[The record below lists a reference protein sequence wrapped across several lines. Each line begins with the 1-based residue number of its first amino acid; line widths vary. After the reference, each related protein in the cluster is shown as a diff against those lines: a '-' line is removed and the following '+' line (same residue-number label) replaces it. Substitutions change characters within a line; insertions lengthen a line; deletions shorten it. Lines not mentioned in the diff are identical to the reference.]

1 MKNVIKAA
9 AFYFAVVFGAGF
21 ILGPLR
27 VFFLVP
33 EVGTRIAELIEMPFM
48 LAVIILAAQWATRR
62 FELPQGGSAPVFTG
76 LIALVLMLLA
86 EFSVVLKIQG
96 LTISDYL
103 SGRDPVS
110 GTVYYIMLGVFA
122 AMPYIL
128 KNKTDE
134 KPDDKI
140 IKK

>member
-1 MKNVIKAA
+1 MKNIFKAG
-9 AFYFAVVFGAGF
+9 FLYFAVVFGAGF

-33 EVGTRIAELIEMPFM
+33 EVGTRIAELIEMPVM
-48 LAVIILAAQWATRR
+48 LVVIIFAAKLVTSR
-62 FELPQGGSAPVFTG
+62 FDLPVRSVSRI
-76 LIALVLMLLA
+76 IAGITALMLMLLA

-110 GTVYYIMLGVFA
+110 GTVYYVMLGVFA
-122 AMPYIL
+122 AMPFIL
-128 KNKTDE
+128 KNKISE
-134 KPDDKI
+134 KPEEEI
-140 IKK
+140 IEM

>member
-1 MKNVIKAA
+1 MKNTFKAGA
-9 AFYFAVVFGAGF
+9 LYFAIVFGAGF

-33 EVGTRIAELIEMPFM
+33 EVGTRIAALLEIPVM
-48 LAVIILAAQWATRR
+48 LAVIYFSARLITGR
-62 FELPQGGSAPVFTG
+62 FNLPVRGGSRI
-76 LIALVLMLLA
+76 IAGITALTLMLLA

-103 SGRDPVS
+103 SERDPVS
-110 GTVYYIMLGVFA
+110 GTVYYVMLGVFA
-122 AMPYIL
+122 AMPFLL
-128 KNKTDE
+128 KNK
-134 KPDDKI
+134 PDDKTEDKI

>member
-1 MKNVIKAA
+1 MKNIFKAG
-9 AFYFAVVFGAGF
+9 FLYFAVVFGAGF

-33 EVGTRIAELIEMPFM
+33 EVGTGIAELIEMPVM
-48 LAVIILAAQWATRR
+48 LVIIIFAARLVTRR
-62 FELPQGGSAPVFTG
+62 FELTVRSGSRIIAGFT
-76 LIALVLMLLA
+76 ALLLMLLA

-110 GTVYYIMLGVFA
+110 GTVYYVMLGVFA
-122 AMPYIL
+122 VMPFLL
-128 KNKTDE
+128 KNKISE
-134 KPDDKI
+134 KQEEETIEK
-140 IKK
+140 

>member
-1 MKNVIKAA
+1 MKNTFKAGA
-9 AFYFAVVFGAGF
+9 LYFAIVFGAGF

-27 VFFLVP
+27 VLFIAP
-33 EVGTRIAELIEMPFM
+33 EVGTRIAELLEMPVM
-48 LAVIILAAQWATRR
+48 LAVIYFSARMVTHR
-62 FELPQGGSAPVFTG
+62 FNLPVKSGSRI
-76 LIALVLMLLA
+76 IAGITALTLMLLA

-110 GTVYYIMLGVFA
+110 GTVYYVMLGVFA
-122 AMPYIL
+122 AMPFLL
-128 KNKTDE
+128 KNKSDE